1 MTSSYE
7 ESYKIQDLKL
17 PILDTFQFRNE
28 VSSNLSLRC
37 QLLCVDTVDS
47 FDYNLYIKNVK
58 PDISILILVLYS
70 YALLNLNS

>member
-28 VSSNLSLRC
+28 VSSHLSLRC
-37 QLLCVDTVDS
+37 QLLCVDTVDG